1 MEGHGTPNKTTFDGL
16 FLGGAKAG
24 DTFSTPE
31 SRIPYQWKRKPIFPN
46 TFRIAYLQNVW
57 DIRWAMAT
65 KPTRDIVF
73 YALVIF
79 FPTMDHGSRKWRFW
93 RHARHLPFGPFFRFH
108 DFGRKSSM
116 FLVGMF
122 WLFCFDIQQLK
133 LSNLQDI
140 FWKTL
145 NEQDQCWPLKKE
157 RPGTQNG
164 SCVI

>member
-1 MEGHGTPNKTTFDGL
+1 MLAWPWKAMERRTKLLLMAF
-16 FLGGAKAG
+16 FWVAQK
-24 DTFSTPE
+24 PE
-31 SRIPYQWKRKPIFPN
+31 IHFPN
-46 TFRIAYLQNVW
+46 QKVGY
-57 DIRWAMAT
+57 
-65 KPTRDIVF
+65 PTNGKGNRSSQIPFEQLTCKMSEISDEQWQPNPPGTLYSTHWLF
-73 YALVIF
+73 F

-140 FWKTL
+140 F
-145 NEQDQCWPLKKE
+145 
-157 RPGTQNG
+157 
-164 SCVI
+164 